1 MREHEQHDRHHSRSD
16 RPRDAHQPVQAE
28 PPIEVDGAGLTL
40 TDLDKVARG
49 AGARLAPGVLDRLRR
64 QYREAR
70 GISARQPVYGQ
81 STGVGAN
88 RFVEVDEHD
97 DEHGLRLLRS
107 HAADAGPHVP
117 EETVRIMLAIRL
129 SQLAAS
135 GSGIS
140 PDVVQGLERMLRDD
154 ALPSIRTMGGIGTAD
169 LAALAST
176 ALAMAR
182 ERPTTNPWPTPVS
195 FGKDSALPFMSSS
208 ALTLARAARAV
219 TRLRDLEGSSRIVT
233 ALSATAVGANRQA
246 FSPQA
251 GRAAVIPAAARVAE
265 EMRGLLQD
273 ESEPARIQ
281 DPFGLRAYIQ
291 AQGAVVDAMDRLGRL
306 VESLTATAQE
316 NPLFDFE
323 SQRAVHHG
331 GFHQAS
337 LGLAID
343 GLNLALAQSAPLV
356 ISRITMLHDP
366 AYTGAPPFLADG
378 TDGSS
383 GHMMVEYIA
392 ASAMAQLRN
401 AAQPASLNTVV
412 LSQGA
417 EEDASFATQAV
428 EQLDRA
434 VDSYQTM
441 LSIELLSAHR
451 AISVLGRPTSSSL
464 RRVVA
469 RLREVPPIVAAD
481 HDLRPDIEAA
491 GRVLPGLARGV
502 LREA

>member
-1 MREHEQHDRHHSRSD
+1 
-16 RPRDAHQPVQAE
+16 
-28 PPIEVDGAGLTL
+28 
-40 TDLDKVARG
+40 
-49 AGARLAPGVLDRLRR
+49 
-64 QYREAR
+64 
-70 GISARQPVYGQ
+70 
-81 STGVGAN
+81 
-88 RFVEVDEHD
+88 
-97 DEHGLRLLRS
+97 
-107 HAADAGPHVP
+107 
-117 EETVRIMLAIRL
+117 
-129 SQLAAS
+129 
-135 GSGIS
+135 
-140 PDVVQGLERMLRDD
+140 
-154 ALPSIRTMGGIGTAD
+154 
-169 LAALAST
+169 
-176 ALAMAR
+176 
-182 ERPTTNPWPTPVS
+182 
-195 FGKDSALPFMSSS
+195 
-208 ALTLARAARAV
+208 
-219 TRLRDLEGSSRIVT
+219 
-233 ALSATAVGANRQA
+233 
-246 FSPQA
+246 
-251 GRAAVIPAAARVAE
+251 
-265 EMRGLLQD
+265 MRGPLQD

-451 AISVLGRPTSSSL
+451 AISMLGRPTSSSL

-469 RLREVPPIVAAD
+469 SLREVLPIVASDAPTSRRPVVCFRD
-481 HDLRPDIEAA
+481 WLVGLFGRLEPDDVGCGCLRVDAA
-491 GRVLPGLARGV
+491 SAHSVMVASRTSKAEFQPSVMPLTTPESCGRPVRVKVMRVVAASISSNTMRTRGDV
-502 LREA
+502 SSSP